1 MYNKFNL
8 NNPIE
13 ITDILK
19 NVWNLVDVDNSI
31 QQQNK
36 LKKQIDDI
44 G

>member
-1 MYNKFNL
+1 LYNKFNL